1 MPRFTGSS
9 AVIGVFS
16 LMLAAIAVGQTPTG
30 GAPAVRL
37 GLGDYMTAF
46 VQPRHMKLGL
56 AGQAR
61 NWDYVAYER
70 RELEEAFEHIEKQ
83 VPNYRKIA
91 MADLLKMI
99 EEPMKAVDAAIKARD
114 GARFDTAYAQ
124 LTDACNACHVTTEHR
139 MVVVQVPKTSS
150 PFANQKLTP

>member
-1 MPRFTGSS
+1 MKRPFT
-9 AVIGVFS
+9 
-16 LMLAAIAVGQTPTG
+16 LAALLVVALTG
-30 GAPAVRL
+30 LAFAQAPPGPAGARL

-70 RELEEAFEHIEKQ
+70 HELEETFEMIGQQ
-83 VPNYRKIA
+83 VPRYRKLA

-99 EEPMKAVDAAIKARD
+99 EGPMTALDEAIKARD
-114 GARFDTAYAQ
+114 GARFDAAYGQ
-124 LTDACNACHVTTEHR
+124 LTDACNACHVTTERR
-139 MVVVQVPKTSS
+139 MVVIQVPRTS
-150 PFANQKLTP
+150 PFANQKLAP